1 MGGTDTDSKANKNVG
16 GGEKD
21 VKRFVG
27 THGRASVVSRRD
39 VTRYRYILT
48 LYPLT

>member
-1 MGGTDTDSKANKNVG
+1 MGGTDTDSKANKNV
-16 GGEKD
+16 GEKD

-39 VTRYRYILT
+39 VNRYRYILT

>member
-1 MGGTDTDSKANKNVG
+1 MGGTDTDSKVNKNG
-16 GGEKD
+16 GGKD